1 MSAAQRGSGRRPK
14 LVGEAVRRVV
24 GRDRGNGLDFI
35 RDKRFEKTE
44 FYATRILPEEPKI
57 MLRGG
62 CRRVRE

>member
-35 RDKRFEKTE
+35 RDKR
-44 FYATRILPEEPKI
+44 L
-57 MLRGG
+57 
-62 CRRVRE
+62 